1 MSVKVGD
8 KIPSVTVKH
17 MTASGLADLKT
28 DELFQGKKV
37 VVFGVPGAFTPTCSK
52 THLPGFV
59 SKADDIKAKGVD
71 AIVCLSVNDPFVMNA
86 WAEQH
91 GAQGKVTMLPD
102 HNGELTQALG
112 LEMDG
117 RGAGLGTRSKR
128 FSMVVEDGVVKSVDV
143 EEKASEVSVSG
154 ADACMVHLG

>member
-52 THLPGFV
+52 THLPGYV
-59 SKADDIKAKGVD
+59 SKSDEIKAKGVD

-86 WAEQH
+86 WAEQL

-102 HNGELTQALG
+102 HNGELTKALG

-128 FSMVVEDGVVKSVDV
+128 FSMVVDDGVVKSVDV

>member
-59 SKADDIKAKGVD
+59 SKFDDIKSKGVD
-71 AIVCLSVNDPFVMNA
+71 AVVCLSVNDPFVMHA

-102 HNGELTQALG
+102 HNGELTKALG

-128 FSMVVEDGVVKSVDV
+128 FSMVVDNGVIKSLDV

-154 ADACMVHLG
+154 ADACMVKLG

>member
-86 WAEQH
+86 WAEQL

-102 HNGELTQALG
+102 HNGELTKALG

-154 ADACMVHLG
+154 AEACMVHLG

>member
-1 MSVKVGD
+1 MIAGTD
-8 KIPSVTVKH
+8 K
-17 MTASGLADLKT
+17 
-28 DELFQGKKV
+28 
-37 VVFGVPGAFTPTCSK
+37 
-52 THLPGFV
+52 
-59 SKADDIKAKGVD
+59 
-71 AIVCLSVNDPFVMNA
+71 
-86 WAEQH
+86 

-102 HNGELTQALG
+102 HNGELTKALG

-143 EEKASEVSVSG
+143 EEKAGEVSVSG

>member
-52 THLPGFV
+52 THLPGYV
-59 SKADDIKAKGVD
+59 SKFDDIKAKGVD
-71 AIVCLSVNDPFVMNA
+71 AVVCLSVNDPFVMHA

-102 HNGELTQALG
+102 HNGELTKALG

-128 FSMVVEDGVVKSVDV
+128 FSMVVDNGVIKSLDV

-154 ADACMVHLG
+154 AEACMVHLG

>member
-1 MSVKVGD
+1 MSLKVGD

-17 MTASGLADLKT
+17 MTSSGLADLKT

-52 THLPGFV
+52 THLPGYV
-59 SKADDIKAKGVD
+59 SKIDDIKAKGVD
-71 AIVCLSVNDPFVMNA
+71 AVVCLSVNDPFVMHA

-102 HNGELTQALG
+102 HNGELTKALG

-128 FSMVVEDGVVKSVDV
+128 FSMVVDNGVIKSLDV

-154 ADACMVHLG
+154 AEACMAHLG

>member
-17 MTASGLADLKT
+17 MTASGLADLQT

-37 VVFGVPGAFTPTCSK
+37 VLFGVPGAFTPTCSM
-52 THLPGFV
+52 THLPGYV
-59 SKADDIKAKGVD
+59 SKADDLKAKGVD
-71 AIVCLSVNDPFVMNA
+71 AIVCLAVNDPFVMKA

-102 HNGELTQALG
+102 HNGELTKALG

-117 RGAGLGTRSKR
+117 RGAGLGTRCKR
-128 FSMVVEDGVVKSVDV
+128 FSMVVEDGVIKSVDV
-143 EEKASEVSVSG
+143 EEKAGEVSVSG
-154 ADACMVHLG
+154 ADACMVKLG